1 MSNFRYI
8 PDEDGINGVIEE
20 LDDEF
25 DEERWYCIPYGPCTI
40 AGNILTI
47 LRMAKFYFV
56 DGFVSWDC
64 GRREKC
70 KTEKRDC
77 WLSGGSDTP
86 FDNDE
91 MREYMLKNA
100 EVMKHGERDF
110 SDLMY
115 EYMIENPV
123 NEKNA
128 ISAMQ
133 ELTGKKYNTKEEWIA
148 WKRGVLRKHKK

>member
-1 MSNFRYI
+1 
-8 PDEDGINGVIEE
+8 
-20 LDDEF
+20 
-25 DEERWYCIPYGPCTI
+25 
-40 AGNILTI
+40 
-47 LRMAKFYFV
+47 
-56 DGFVSWDC
+56 
-64 GRREKC
+64 
-70 KTEKRDC
+70 
-77 WLSGGSDTP
+77 
-86 FDNDE
+86 